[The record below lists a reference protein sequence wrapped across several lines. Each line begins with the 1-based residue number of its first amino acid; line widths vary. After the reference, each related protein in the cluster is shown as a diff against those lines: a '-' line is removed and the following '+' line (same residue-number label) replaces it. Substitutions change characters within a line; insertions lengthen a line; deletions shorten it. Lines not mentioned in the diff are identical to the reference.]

1 MNFFDYGLIKSLLQA
16 FRYREPV
23 VEIGSLVVDESMKV
37 FDVRSLLPKKIFY
50 GVDLR
55 HGDGVDIMG
64 DIEGLPF
71 RQHSI
76 GTLLCLDTIEH
87 VWDVHAAFKE
97 IERVLQKDGVAVIS
111 SVFNF
116 KIHACPHDFWRFTP
130 EALDGL
136 TTGFPYKI
144 LGYQGYRKRPR
155 HVFTVVFGEEYRSQD
170 LKSQIQ
176 AFKKLLQRETAR
188 DFSVFHRIRHYIA
201 GLFARKPL
209 MDFRYYNNIEIYTN
223 LFDKRYNNLE
233 QNF

>member
-1 MNFFDYGLIKSLLQA
+1 MNFFDYGLIKSFMQA

-37 FDVRSLLPKKIFY
+37 FDMRSLFSKKNFF

-55 HGDGVDIMG
+55 HGAGVDIMG

-71 RQHSI
+71 RPHSI

-97 IERVLQKDGVAVIS
+97 IKRILKRDGIAVIS

-136 TTGFPYKI
+136 TKDFPYKI

-155 HVFTVVFGEEYRSQD
+155 HVFTVVFGKEYRTQD
-170 LKSQIQ
+170 IESQITEFQ
-176 AFKKLLQRETAR
+176 RLLQGEAVRY
-188 DFSVFHRIRHYIA
+188 FSVFDRMRHYLA
-201 GLFARKPL
+201 SLFARKPL
-209 MDFRYYNNIEIYTN
+209 MDFRYYNHIEVFTRGI
-223 LFDKRYNNLE
+223 E
-233 QNF
+233 V

>member
-1 MNFFDYGLIKSLLQA
+1 VNFFDYGLLESFVLTFK
-16 FRYREPV
+16 YPEPI

-37 FDVRSLLPKKIFY
+37 FDVRSLFNKKSFF

-71 RQHSI
+71 RPHSI

-97 IERVLQKDGVAVIS
+97 VERVLKKDGVALIS

-136 TTGFPYKI
+136 TKGFPYKI

-155 HVFTVVFGEEYRSQD
+155 HVFTIVFGEEYRAQEIE
-170 LKSQIQ
+170 KEIKE
-176 AFKKLLQRETAR
+176 FENLLHEEAIRY
-188 DFSVFHRIRHYIA
+188 FSLFDRIRHYLA
-201 GLFARKPL
+201 SFFARKPL
-209 MDFRYYNNIEIYTN
+209 MDFRYYNHIEVFTRGI
-223 LFDKRYNNLE
+223 E
-233 QNF
+233 V